1 MQFNMINTLVR
12 RFYVLKE
19 EGFVMNENYAE
30 ELQNTLS
37 KEEFAIFKSMFDTDD
52 IEKAIDNIKR
62 SYTSGAKN
70 KQYVIDILSEPK
82 ITQIATTLLKGSKAE
97 TLEKAIRV
105 RKEIDKGS
113 VQLLDIT
120 KNLEEKILTFLDTRV
135 SKIPANTSP
144 DDYTKTLATKEIN
157 MSNLARYF
165 GGDFE
170 KAYLDDN
177 GIGKLYYE
185 FLTCKM
191 LVKHK
196 FMRPED
202 AQALLLVFIW
212 NAIPAF
218 RTKTRATSVG
228 SVR

>member
-30 ELQNTLS
+30 DLQNALP
-37 KEEFAIFKSMFDTDD
+37 KEEFAIFKAMFENDS

-70 KQYVIDILSEPK
+70 KQYVINILSEPK
-82 ITQIATTLLKGSKAE
+82 LTQIATTLLKGSKAE
-97 TLEKAIRV
+97 ILEKAIYI
-105 RKEIDKGS
+105 RKEIDKCS

-120 KNLEEKILTFLDTRV
+120 KSLEEKILNFLDTRV
-135 SKIPANTSP
+135 SKFPANTSP
-144 DDYTKTLATKEIN
+144 DDYIKTLSSKEIN
-157 MSNLARYF
+157 MSNLTRYF

-185 FLTCKM
+185 FLTCKV

-196 FMRPED
+196 FMRLED
-202 AQALLLVFIW
+202 AQALLLMFVW